1 MVSRRLPQA
10 EPGSVGPVTV
20 PLLRRALDA
29 MLETSVVGS
38 FTKVGYEARR
48 RMFDWQ
54 DLGSFDMRGR
64 TVVITGGNSGLGLVT
79 AKALARM
86 EASVRIVARDAD
98 RGRAALIGISAEGG
112 PPAELYVAD
121 ISSLADVRRLASE
134 IREREP
140 RLDVLVHNA
149 GALLGERRESADGHE
164 MTFATMVL
172 GPHLL
177 TSELVALLRTTP
189 GGARVLWIA
198 SGGMYTQSLDV
209 DSLEMG
215 SDDYDGTKAYAR
227 AKRAQVVLAEEWAKR
242 LRDDGV
248 AVHAT
253 HPGWADTPGL
263 ETGLPGFRTV
273 LGPFLRSPEQGAD
286 TIVWLAA
293 ADEPGRVTGK
303 FWLDRAPRSTEKL
316 VPSGATPDERARLW
330 HLCERLTAG

>member
-1 MVSRRLPQA
+1 MI
-10 EPGSVGPVTV
+10 V

-29 MLETSVVGS
+29 VLETSVVGS
-38 FTKVGYEARR
+38 FTRVGYEARR
-48 RMFDWQ
+48 RIYDWP
-54 DLGSFDMRGR
+54 DLASLDMRGR

-86 EASVRIVARDAD
+86 GASVRIVARDAD
-98 RGRAALIGISAEGG
+98 RGRAALTEISAQGA
-112 PPAELYVAD
+112 PPAELFGAD
-121 ISSLADVRRLASE
+121 ISSLDDVRRLAGE
-134 IREREP
+134 IHEREP

-149 GALLGERRESADGHE
+149 GALLGERRESVDGHE
-164 MTFATMVL
+164 MTFATMVI

-177 TSELVALLRTTP
+177 TSELVPLLRRTP
-189 GGARVLWIA
+189 GGARVVWIA

-209 DSLEMG
+209 RSLEM
-215 SDDYDGTKAYAR
+215 SLDDYDGTKAYAR
-227 AKRAQVVLAEEWAKR
+227 AKRAQVVLAEEWARR

-248 AVHAT
+248 AVHAM

-273 LGPFLRSPEQGAD
+273 LGPFLRSPDQGAD

-316 VPSGATPDERARLW
+316 VASGATPAERARLW
-330 HLCERLTAG
+330 ELCDRLTAA